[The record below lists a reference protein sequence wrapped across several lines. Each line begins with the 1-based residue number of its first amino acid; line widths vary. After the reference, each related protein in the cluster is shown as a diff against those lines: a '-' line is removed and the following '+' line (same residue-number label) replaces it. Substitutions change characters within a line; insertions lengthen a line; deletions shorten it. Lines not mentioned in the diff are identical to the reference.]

1 MIPNKFA
8 QYAFSFFMALLMSGL
23 MSFVITLYNLGWVE
37 DILFVWLKA
46 WQFAFIVAFPSIVL
60 LSPVVRFLVTMVVKQ
75 ESQD

>member
-1 MIPNKFA
+1 
-8 QYAFSFFMALLMSGL
+8 MALLMSGL